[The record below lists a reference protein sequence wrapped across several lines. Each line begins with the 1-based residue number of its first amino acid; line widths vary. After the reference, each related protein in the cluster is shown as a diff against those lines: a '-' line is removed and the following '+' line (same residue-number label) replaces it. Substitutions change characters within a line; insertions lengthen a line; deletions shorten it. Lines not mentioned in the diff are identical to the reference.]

1 MPQFRTSNYYLKK
14 EDLERIL
21 SQSVYS
27 SRDTHNALSD
37 ASKIIDQLLSKLRR
51 NEPDDSE
58 ELLERVRAFKSETE
72 TFETKWRKVE
82 YELPFSKWLYDY
94 VSAKLPKCYIVTTQR
109 ENFIHEDCLP
119 HNVSPCQTNEY
130 ASLKADLVIYKD
142 KLRNGDEINCVVTE
156 IKIADDS
163 AYTVSDCFRNMS
175 GVAAS
180 LATRVLRE
188 RVFVKQVNVIGLV
201 LQVSDTSR
209 TMLLKL
215 VWDFGTNTCKFMKSQ
230 QVFEFDYLINAAVS
244 VL

>member
-1 MPQFRTSNYYLKK
+1 LEKCDQKFEGRIYSASSHCVYIEQTQGITKQASEKKNDRVLQSVSFDYIFPNIETDNLPQFRTLNNYLKK

-72 TFETKWRKVE
+72 TFETKRRKVE

-109 ENFIHEDCLP
+109 ENFIHEDCPP
-119 HNVSPCQTNEY
+119 HNVSPCQTNEF

-142 KLRNGDEINCVVTE
+142 KLRNGDEINCVLTE

-175 GVAAS
+175 GWQH
-180 LATRVLRE
+180 L
-188 RVFVKQVNVIGLV
+188 
-201 LQVSDTSR
+201 
-209 TMLLKL
+209 
-215 VWDFGTNTCKFMKSQ
+215 
-230 QVFEFDYLINAAVS
+230 
-244 VL
+244 